1 MIINYKWPNNEYIII
16 EMKLYS
22 GYLTF
27 LMCNLF
33 SSLFGIYMGNWNN
46 KTEGKLL
53 LNFIHH

>member
-1 MIINYKWPNNEYIII
+1 
-16 EMKLYS
+16 MKLYS

-33 SSLFGIYMGNWNN
+33 NSLFGIYMGNWNN
-46 KTEGKLL
+46 KTERKLL